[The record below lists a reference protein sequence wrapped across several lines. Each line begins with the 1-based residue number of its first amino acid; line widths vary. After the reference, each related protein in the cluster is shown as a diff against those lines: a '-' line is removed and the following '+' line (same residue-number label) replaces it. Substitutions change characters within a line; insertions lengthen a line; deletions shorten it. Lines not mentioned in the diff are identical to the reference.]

1 MLRRMTSQPRGDTG
15 WDAVLAH
22 RTPET
27 RNSIRERF
35 ETAGVGPEQIRA
47 VLEDGGDELYAS
59 AVGGAEEWAKPYGG
73 PLAVA
78 LLAAEVGA
86 LTAHLTSRSS
96 TIRAAAVEALLDD
109 YSAVTV
115 ANRLGVSRQKV
126 YDIARPNPTTTFV
139 DRVPWRNR

>member
-1 MLRRMTSQPRGDTG
+1 MTSQPRGDSG

-22 RTPET
+22 RPVET
-27 RNSIRERF
+27 RTSIRERF
-35 ETAGVGPEQIRA
+35 QAAGVGPEQLRA
-47 VLEDGGDELYAS
+47 VLEDGGDELHAA
-59 AVGGAEEWAKPYGG
+59 AVSGAEEWAKPYGG

-96 TIRAAAVEALLDD
+96 AIRAVAVEALLDD

-126 YDIARPNPTTTFV
+126 YDIARPNSTTTFV

>member
-1 MLRRMTSQPRGDTG
+1 MTRQPRDDTG
-15 WDAVLAH
+15 WAAVLAH
-22 RTPET
+22 RPPES
-27 RNSIRERF
+27 RDSVRDRF
-35 ETAGVGPEQIRA
+35 EAAGVGPEQVRA
-47 VLEDGGDELYAS
+47 VLEDGGDELYA
-59 AVGGAEEWAKPYGG
+59 AAAGGAEGWAKPYGG

-96 TIRAAAVEALLDD
+96 AIRALAVGSLLDD

-126 YDIARPNPTTTFV
+126 YDIARPHATTPFV

>member
-1 MLRRMTSQPRGDTG
+1 MSSQPGGDTG
-15 WDAVLAH
+15 WAEVLSH
-22 RTPET
+22 RPPDT
-27 RNSIRERF
+27 RAPIVQRF
-35 ETAGVGPEQIRA
+35 ASAGVTAEQVRA
-47 VLEDGGDELYAS
+47 ALEDGGDELFAAATDGAS
-59 AVGGAEEWAKPYGG
+59 DWAKPFGG

-96 TIRAAAVEALLDD
+96 AIRALAVEALLDD

-126 YDIARPNPTTTFV
+126 YDIARPNTAVTYI
-139 DRVPWRNR
+139 DQVPWRKS